1 MMMNPSIFRKAYDL
15 AALLALLHLFA
26 LGAVGVYMVGTGAM
40 SLERLRGV
48 VAVLRGEGPSD
59 EESAQEVPAETVE
72 PESTDVTGAD
82 GIDSRDQLEILRLEA
97 ARIKAVLDQ
106 RLALNNSIMLRVT
119 TERKAF
125 QRERAEAVKREQTA
139 QSRRNEEGYRKQIEI
154 YEGLAPKIAVQH
166 LLAMNDPDEA
176 ARILLE
182 MEVRKAKKI
191 VEVAKRGDQ
200 LRQMQRILERVRA
213 VAPERSSDLDRSE
226 G

>member
-59 EESAQEVPAETVE
+59 EESAQEMPAETVE

-200 LRQMQRILERVRA
+200 LRQMQKILERVRA